1 MTTHIVAMGGGGF
14 SSSEGYAAT
23 ALDRYILSLTT
34 KPNPL
39 VCFVPSAA
47 GDNGLYIQR
56 FTNAYTR
63 SGVTMRTAIL
73 TLWEGVAESIDRMDE
88 VDVFMIGGGST
99 VNLLALWNV
108 HGINRKFID
117 MCNDPDRD
125 VVIAGLAAGASVFH
139 EASTTG
145 SYGRGVQPYPHG
157 LGILPGSF
165 SPHFDRYPDRA
176 DVFKAYVDDGV
187 LPEGYGA
194 DIGAAIHYIDG
205 EIEAFITEKD
215 GAQVY
220 WCEQA
225 ERGAKLVPQEMTKI

>member
-14 SSSEGYAAT
+14 SSSDGYAAT
-23 ALDRYILSLTT
+23 ALDRYILSLTD
-34 KPNPL
+34 KPNPQ
-39 VCFVPSAA
+39 VCFVPTAA
-47 GDNGLYIQR
+47 ADNGLYIQR
-56 FTNAYTR
+56 FMRAYSQMGPYLR
-63 SGVTMRTAIL
+63 LSIL
-73 TLWEGVAESIDRMDE
+73 TLWEGVAASIDRMDE
-88 VDVFMIGGGST
+88 VDVFMVGGGST
-99 VNLLALWNV
+99 ANLLALWNV
-108 HGINRKFID
+108 HGLNRKFID
-117 MCNDPDRD
+117 MCNDSDRD
-125 VVIAGLAAGASVFH
+125 VVIAGLAAGGSVFH

-165 SPHFDRYPDRA
+165 SPHFDRYPDRP

-205 EIEAFITEKD
+205 EIEAFITEKE

-220 WCEQA
+220 WVEQA
-225 ERGAKLVPQEMTKI
+225 EQGATLTAQEMTAI